1 MATREELLRDLILS
15 PRGQL
20 TIPSNTADRETRKA
34 IRELTEGD
42 NPRADYA
49 AGVLDLTAHPDDMR
63 LNADQQHNVL
73 AAARNVLL
81 TVTTPRP
88 EVDIAAHFASSGF
101 TPEMVRDGVNFLR
114 RDRLATRRDG
124 VVTVTV
130 PAPAKRP
137 SLPADLLAPRNTAAP
152 STSTPANR
160 PRMPAG
166 GLIEHPDQH
175 LDMGARLRR
184 EAEQMPT
191 ASFEVGNTAKPTVKK
206 DEKPATP
213 TIPDSAVV
221 AFTESV
227 LDMWARHGTL
237 TARWAELPWDLPTV
251 ELPEGVTSNDVA
263 NHVFYNKLVA
273 NGTVRKNGEVFT
285 YVPAERAVTK
295 TVDFLTRF
303 IGHVSFDTHTR
314 ADLHRDASG
323 IAAPDG
329 WSPATITDL
338 ALTTLVADG
347 TLTVDGDTFT
357 RVRKPEA
364 PAPAPKPAEQDKPKT
379 APKPAGDTTSPAAD
393 TKPSGTRTVAPASG
407 QVAEGKKTETTVSG
421 GKKTEGKKTPAADA
435 PAPTA
440 PVSSAALEKKV
451 DTLTTKVDAIGA
463 RLHTLPAPPSKERVM
478 YTDADPLARRVLE
491 TVLVQLKLKAAE
503 DAESDRY
510 MTREALK
517 LRVPGRARV
526 TATNPTPPDL
536 RQHLDS
542 ALELGR
548 AMGVITYTE
557 KRGYTFISHVNVMTR
572 ADLDARVQRVK
583 DIRKSREK
591 KKQDAA

>member
-379 APKPAGDTTSPAAD
+379 APKPAGDTTSSTTD
-393 TKPSGTRTVAPASG
+393 TKPEGTSTVAPASG
-407 QVAEGKKTETTVSG
+407 QKT
-421 GKKTEGKKTPAADA
+421 AD
-435 PAPTA
+435 PAPSKAVEKPETLPA
-440 PVSSAALEKKV
+440 PVNAGALEKKV
-451 DTLTTKVDAIGA
+451 DKLTDSVERVERK
-463 RLHTLPAPPSKERVM
+463 LHTLPPPPTKEQVM
-478 YTDADPLARRVLE
+478 LADASPEARHLLE
-491 TVLVQLKLKAAE
+491 KILVQLKVKQRVAE
-503 DAESDRY
+503 EDNKGEQHFA
-510 MTREALK
+510 MTRDDLK
-517 LRVPGRARV
+517 SRMPGRARV
-526 TATNPTPPDL
+526 TATNPNPPDYRKHVL
-536 RQHLDS
+536 A

-548 AMGVITYTE
+548 AMGVIDYTE
-557 KRGYTFISHVNVMTR
+557 KWLGGSYVFITHVNVMSR
-572 ADLDARVQRVK
+572 AELDRRVQRVL
-583 DIRKSREK
+583 DIRKARAE
-591 KKQDAA
+591 KQDAA